1 MHLLALTYSFL
12 LITANLLHCCYR
24 IKRDRKE
31 REGMKEKK
39 QQEPFPGETVS
50 EQTIVLLLVFT
61 AVKFSS
67 IITSNE
73 NPNILS
79 HFSVNISLL

>member
-1 MHLLALTYSFL
+1 
-12 LITANLLHCCYR
+12 
-24 IKRDRKE
+24 
-31 REGMKEKK
+31 MKEKK